1 MINKKRYFPDLS
13 ARSFAV
19 GLSDEKTDIKLDGM
33 QVVFDKKVAATP
45 VSLDYKK
52 KKSNAN

>member
-1 MINKKRYFPDLS
+1 MAGQEGAGFLVDRLS
-13 ARSFAV
+13 QEVV
-19 GLSDEKTDIKLDGM
+19 GAGVTDIKLDGM